1 MNKQK
6 TQFDSIL
13 SRIKNNPVLA
23 TILVLGTIVIALSTF
38 TNAAKNLLSLIPNKS
53 IPNVTGK
60 WSTQILSNQFAE
72 KDKFKLI
79 FEFELLG
86 RAIFGKI
93 QKISTENRYN
103 VAKGIRDVKITG
115 NLISFYTQEESWV
128 GDKTVHFKDFYR
140 GEVSSKEIHFVLQ
153 SDRPWDF
160 TPQNFVALKE

>member
-38 TNAAKNLLSLIPNKS
+38 TNAAKNLLSLITNRS

-60 WSTQILSNQFAE
+60 WSTQILSNQFDD

-79 FEFELLG
+79 FEFELQG
-86 RAIFGKI
+86 GTVFGKI

-103 VAKGIRDVKITG
+103 VAKGIRDAKITG
-115 NLISFYTQEESWV
+115 NVISFYTQEESLA
-128 GDKTVHFKDFYR
+128 GNKPVHFKDFYR